1 MSDPEVIKQPW
12 STKSPQRYVLSAVM
26 IVLAA
31 ALVATGLDYI
41 SSGVGGVVPYLIVV
55 AGPLVAIFYI
65 WYFFRSQSTLE
76 TD

>member
-26 IVLAA
+26 VVLAA
-31 ALVATGLDYI
+31 ALVATGLGYI

-65 WYFFRSQSTLE
+65 WYFFRYQSTLE
-76 TD
+76 AD

>member
-26 IVLAA
+26 VVLAA
-31 ALVATGLDYI
+31 ALVTTGLGYI

-65 WYFFRSQSTLE
+65 WYFFRYQSTLE
-76 TD
+76 AD